1 MKGNHTPAIASAP
14 AAVPSRVDRA
24 IVSALVLAFLTAAGG
39 FWWMCVRNETV
50 AFLPARAGAEWI
62 VFPKQAAGTQHDAIP
77 VTVAFKHSFTVTHQ
91 PATAILA
98 VCAFK
103 GATVAIN
110 GRAVGNTPN
119 AHRNW
124 KLPSLVEV
132 AGLLQPGT
140 NVITAWATNAVGPP
154 ALWLRLESP
163 QFSLGTGERWQV
175 SLYGTEWQSARRA
188 RQPPDLP
195 PDSSLYGGTR
205 MMDRLKRVW
214 PAEAAFCAAALA
226 LVWGMSRWLR
236 HKRLPDGTLPTT
248 TSTKLIYG
256 LLAIVLMARVAL
268 FINNVPQLPRSVGFD
283 AVAHEQYIQ
292 FIQQK
297 HALPLADDGWEMY
310 QPPLY
315 YLASALVLDGCGRS
329 VGEEDAA
336 FYLRAVNGVIGLLHC
351 WVVLLCL
358 RLLFWG
364 NLPAQAAGLL
374 VAAFL
379 PPHLYLSQYVTNEP
393 LAGFLVTV
401 AIYFCLR
408 VLRAEKAGLW
418 MPISI
423 GAALGA
429 AMLTKF
435 SVLLALPLFPLV
447 LSQRLAARKERAW
460 RDWLRGV
467 GAVVVVCLIVCGWHY
482 GRVWARFGTPLVGNW
497 DARSWLEGQ
506 GQWWLEPGFGTS
518 AFYSGFGRS
527 LISPSFSGFHSF
539 SDGIYSTLWGDG
551 LASGAADL
559 RGLRPPWNYDL
570 VAAGYWVSL
579 GISLLL
585 IIGAAVV
592 LTRIVRR
599 PRGEWLLV
607 FGMVGSFSV
616 GLLWINLVLPYFAQS
631 KAFYAFPALL
641 PFSAL
646 VAVGWDWLRQRRR
659 AVGIAVWVLLLVWT
673 MTVYT
678 SFWVRSANPATQ
690 LVRVTELGAAL
701 LRQGKLDDAIGQ
713 YQAAIRLK
721 PDYANAHN
729 NLGIALARKGQTDE
743 AIGEYQEA
751 IRLKPDHADAHNGLG
766 VALHEKGQMDEAI
779 RQLQEAIRLRP
790 DHADAHYNLGV
801 AYYQQGRTGEAI
813 RQFQEVIRLKPD
825 HAEARNNLG
834 TALGLGGHTG
844 EAIRQFQEALRLKPD
859 YADARRNLDAVL
871 ATKARSP
878 QPPGVSTNR

>member
-24 IVSALVLAFLTAAGG
+24 MVSALVLAFLTAAGG
-39 FWWMCVRNETV
+39 FWWMCVRNEVV

-140 NVITAWATNAVGPP
+140 NEITAWATNAVGPP

-315 YLASALVLDGCGRS
+315 YLTSALVLDGCGRS
-329 VGEEDAA
+329 VGDEDAA

-358 RLLFWG
+358 RCCFGETSRRKQPACWSRHSCRRICTCRNTSPMSRWPVFW
-364 NLPAQAAGLL
+364 
-374 VAAFL
+374 
-379 PPHLYLSQYVTNEP
+379 
-393 LAGFLVTV
+393 
-401 AIYFCLR
+401 
-408 VLRAEKAGLW
+408 
-418 MPISI
+418 
-423 GAALGA
+423 
-429 AMLTKF
+429 
-435 SVLLALPLFPLV
+435 
-447 LSQRLAARKERAW
+447 
-460 RDWLRGV
+460 
-467 GAVVVVCLIVCGWHY
+467 
-482 GRVWARFGTPLVGNW
+482 
-497 DARSWLEGQ
+497 
-506 GQWWLEPGFGTS
+506 
-518 AFYSGFGRS
+518 
-527 LISPSFSGFHSF
+527 
-539 SDGIYSTLWGDG
+539 
-551 LASGAADL
+551 
-559 RGLRPPWNYDL
+559 
-570 VAAGYWVSL
+570 
-579 GISLLL
+579 
-585 IIGAAVV
+585 
-592 LTRIVRR
+592 
-599 PRGEWLLV
+599 
-607 FGMVGSFSV
+607 
-616 GLLWINLVLPYFAQS
+616 
-631 KAFYAFPALL
+631 
-641 PFSAL
+641 
-646 VAVGWDWLRQRRR
+646 
-659 AVGIAVWVLLLVWT
+659 
-673 MTVYT
+673 
-678 SFWVRSANPATQ
+678 
-690 LVRVTELGAAL
+690 
-701 LRQGKLDDAIGQ
+701 
-713 YQAAIRLK
+713 
-721 PDYANAHN
+721 
-729 NLGIALARKGQTDE
+729 
-743 AIGEYQEA
+743 
-751 IRLKPDHADAHNGLG
+751 
-766 VALHEKGQMDEAI
+766 
-779 RQLQEAIRLRP
+779 
-790 DHADAHYNLGV
+790 
-801 AYYQQGRTGEAI
+801 
-813 RQFQEVIRLKPD
+813 
-825 HAEARNNLG
+825 
-834 TALGLGGHTG
+834 
-844 EAIRQFQEALRLKPD
+844 
-859 YADARRNLDAVL
+859 
-871 ATKARSP
+871 
-878 QPPGVSTNR
+878 